1 MTKIEKE
8 RKAFEE
14 WAYSN
19 KWNICRYPKSDYHMK
34 EGQYC
39 DEFVDGAWHGWI
51 KSANREGYK
60 LVPVDDINIAD
71 MIWGKCSCGS
81 SRSPIVS
88 DREGYNLIHC
98 FACGA
103 NKYIHED
110 Y

>member
-1 MTKIEKE
+1 MNIKEKKLKIKNL
-8 RKAFEE
+8 KAFYMDDWELTEE
-14 WAYSN
+14 QKDQLDALATDILNVGIEQGKLES
-19 KWNICRYPKSDYHMK
+19 
-34 EGQYC
+34 
-39 DEFVDGAWHGWI
+39 
-51 KSANREGYK
+51 SANREGYK

-71 MIWGKCSCGS
+71 IIWGKCPCGS